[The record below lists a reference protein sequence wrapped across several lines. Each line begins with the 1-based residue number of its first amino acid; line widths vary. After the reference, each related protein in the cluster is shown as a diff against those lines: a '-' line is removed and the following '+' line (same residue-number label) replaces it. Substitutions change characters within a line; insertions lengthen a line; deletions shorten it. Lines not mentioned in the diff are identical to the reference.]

1 MKEIA
6 KELQVIKLNGK
17 LKKGRANSN
26 NGLKKRQQEQRTPM
40 HRGRQPTPSWKGRW
54 RKI

>member
-17 LKKGRANSN
+17 LKKGRANSK
-26 NGLKKRQQEQRTPM
+26 NGLKKQQRTPM
-40 HRGRQPTPSWKGRW
+40 HRGRQETPSWKGRW